1 MDHNSIVDKDTF
13 EVCTHSED
21 HPDVFI
27 CDKQIAN
34 AVATLNK
41 KGYKTFASCS
51 GHYKVEFYE
60 YFNEDLSHLE
70 KLKKDSHI
78 IIKNIKD
85 DGFDFWSEVTKTGIY
100 ILFDKEYDF
109 NDLPEDFVLEIFSGK
124 TRIEHQIYYYD
135 KDNKKRNRQD
145 VEYEI
150 KKYCEILEKWAN
162 DLPIRKER

>member
-1 MDHNSIVDKDTF
+1 MDHNSIINKNTF
-13 EVCTHSED
+13 EVYVHAEN

-34 AVATLNK
+34 ALATLNR

-60 YFNEDLSHLE
+60 YFNEDLSKLE
-70 KLKKDSHI
+70 EMKKDDQI
-78 IIKNIKD
+78 IIKNINEN
-85 DGFDFWSEVTKTGIY
+85 GFDYWYEVRKTAIY
-100 ILFDKEYDF
+100 VLFNEKYNFDNLPSSFDIEVF
-109 NDLPEDFVLEIFSGK
+109 NGK
-124 TRIEHQIYYYD
+124 TNLEHLIYYYD
-135 KDNKKRNRQD
+135 ENNKKRNRQD

-162 DLPIRKER
+162 HLPIRKER